1 MTGAGDDLDRLRRA
15 HTGAQMRGWD
25 FSVLEGRMVADDP
38 PWDFEADCLAAL
50 RRSRRAVDLGTGGGE
65 RVLRLL
71 GELPEEERPQLT
83 ATEGW
88 PPNGPV
94 AAENLAPIGV
104 PVLSYDAEAGD
115 RLPFED
121 ASLDLVMCRHEA
133 VDLAEVARV
142 LAPGGV
148 LLDQQVDGRDAQEL
162 RDWFGGEMQY
172 PQVRLDVDRQ
182 AATAA
187 GLVVDGAQEWA
198 GRMRFTDVEALVVY
212 LGLVPWD
219 VPDFRVD
226 DHRKALR
233 QLAEHPSI
241 RITQRRYRL
250 YARRPGGD
258 VSP

>member
-1 MTGAGDDLDRLRRA
+1 
-15 HTGAQMRGWD
+15 MRGWD
-25 FSVLEGRMVADDP
+25 FSVLEGRMEADDP

-50 RRSRRAVDLGTGGGE
+50 RTTRRAADLGTGGGE

-71 GELPEEERPQLT
+71 DRLPEQERPALT

-88 PPNGPV
+88 GPNVPV
-94 AAENLAPIGV
+94 ATENLAAVGV
-104 PVLSYDAEAGD
+104 PVLAYDAESGD

-148 LLDQQVDGRDAQEL
+148 LLDQQVDGREAAQL
-162 RDWFGGEMQY
+162 REWFGGQMQY
-172 PQVRLDVDRQ
+172 PHVRLDVDRQ
-182 AATAA
+182 AAAAA
-187 GLVVDGAQEWA
+187 GLVVDVAQEWA
-198 GRMRFTDVEALVVY
+198 GAMTFADVEALVVY

-226 DHRKALR
+226 DHVQTLR
-233 QLAEHPSI
+233 RLAEQGAI
-241 RITQRRYRL
+241 GLTQRRYRL
-250 YARRPGGD
+250 YAHRPA
-258 VSP
+258 

>member
-1 MTGAGDDLDRLRRA
+1 
-15 HTGAQMRGWD
+15 
-25 FSVLEGRMVADDP
+25 
-38 PWDFEADCLAAL
+38 
-50 RRSRRAVDLGTGGGE
+50 
-65 RVLRLL
+65 
-71 GELPEEERPQLT
+71 
-83 ATEGW
+83 
-88 PPNGPV
+88 
-94 AAENLAPIGV
+94 
-104 PVLSYDAEAGD
+104 
-115 RLPFED
+115 
-121 ASLDLVMCRHEA
+121 

-142 LAPGGV
+142 LVPGGV

-172 PQVRLDVDRQ
+172 PQVRLDADRQ

-187 GLVVDGAQEWA
+187 GLVVDEAQEWA
-198 GRMRFTDVEALVVY
+198 GRMTFADVEALVVY

-226 DHRKALR
+226 DHRETLR